1 MREEHKTERT
11 RGWQAASS
19 RHVLSCT
26 GACHSGSAALSLL
39 AVSAAATEPVG
50 WEDTF
55 RESTT
60 EYGWVLK
67 EHRAETG
74 QRAAYKSEVV
84 PRDGNSLSS
93 PVRRF
98 TESQRF
104 QPFISLILH
113 GRLTYECNKTGS
125 VMLSYTLMIGY
136 QELTVSAKPTYGNWS
151 VAQQS

>member
-11 RGWQAASS
+11 RVWQAASS
-19 RHVLSCT
+19 HHVLSCT
-26 GACHSGSAALSLL
+26 GACHSGSAALSPL

-50 WEDTF
+50 WGDTF

-60 EYGWVLK
+60 EYGWMLK
-67 EHRAETG
+67 AHRAETG

-93 PVRRF
+93 PVRCL
-98 TESQRF
+98 TESRF
-104 QPFISLILH
+104 QPFVSLILH
-113 GRLTYECNKTGS
+113 GRLTYECNKTAS
-125 VMLSYTLMIGY
+125 VMLPYTLMIGY